1 MTYITKMR
9 KYLCCILIILLS
21 LCIVPVAKSSL
32 VGPDRAKQLQEYGYS
47 TDTPEQIIE
56 ATKSEGYFVRMIALE
71 LLTQR
76 TGKEAIPTLKE
87 ALNDARI
94 EVRSRAAHW
103 LGTLGDKSG
112 LEQMRKDLKELAPKN
127 GAPLPPDPNVT
138 DPNEIKKR
146 EGKRNLR
153 LYNGLLAAKVL
164 AELGDRS
171 GYELAARMALEG
183 SWRWQRYEAIFTLIE
198 IAKAGETALRA
209 EGLDP
214 VLILCVVAE
223 SEKDKHVIYLL
234 TNQVRKNL
242 DDDAAIRIL
251 EIAKNSPNLSE
262 KARRVA
268 QLHLDMVRR
277 RKKAAEDKPKD

>member
-1 MTYITKMR
+1 MIQVMKKTNFLGCMLIVFLLVSMT
-9 KYLCCILIILLS
+9 LIVKGSTISRPDKKALL
-21 LCIVPVAKSSL
+21 
-32 VGPDRAKQLQEYGYS
+32 EHYGYS
-47 TDTPEQIIE
+47 TNTPEQIIE
-56 ATKSEGYFVRMIALE
+56 ATKSENYVVRLTALE

-76 TGKEAIPTLKE
+76 TGEKAIPTLKE

-234 TNQVRKNL
+234 TNQVRINL

-251 EIAKNSPNLSE
+251 EIAKDSANLSE
-262 KARRVA
+262 EARSVA
-268 QLHLDMVRR
+268 QMHLDAVKA
-277 RKKAAEDKPKD
+277 RKKASGK

>member
-1 MTYITKMR
+1 M
-9 KYLCCILIILLS
+9 
-21 LCIVPVAKSSL
+21 VPVAKSSL

-56 ATKSEGYFVRMIALE
+56 ATKSEGYFVRIIALE

-76 TGKEAIPTLKE
+76 TGREAIPTLKE

-127 GAPLPPDPNVT
+127 GAPFPPDPNVT

-234 TNQVRKNL
+234 TNQVRINL

-251 EIAKNSPNLSE
+251 EIAKDSANLSE
-262 KARRVA
+262 EARRVA
-268 QLHLDMVRR
+268 QLHLDMVRG
-277 RKKAAEDKPKD
+277 RKKAAEDKRKD

>member
-1 MTYITKMR
+1 
-9 KYLCCILIILLS
+9 LCCILIILLS
-21 LCIVPVAKSSL
+21 LCMVPVAKSSL
-32 VGPDRAKQLQEYGYS
+32 VGPDRAKQLQGYGYS

-56 ATKSEGYFVRMIALE
+56 ATKSEGYFVRKIALE

-76 TGKEAIPTLKE
+76 IGKEAIPTLKE

-112 LEQMRKDLKELAPKN
+112 LERMKQDLKEFAPN
-127 GAPLPPDPNVT
+127 DGVPVPPDPNVT

-164 AELGDRS
+164 AELGDRR
-171 GYELAARMALEG
+171 GYELAARMAFEG

-209 EGLDP
+209 ERLDP
-214 VLILCVVAE
+214 VFILCAVAE
-223 SEKDKHVIYLL
+223 SEKDNHVIYLL

-268 QLHLDMVRR
+268 QLHLDMVRG

>member
-1 MTYITKMR
+1 M
-9 KYLCCILIILLS
+9 CCILIILLL

>member
-1 MTYITKMR
+1 MKKTNYLGCMLIVFLLVSIT
-9 KYLCCILIILLS
+9 LIVKGSTISRPDKKVLL
-21 LCIVPVAKSSL
+21 
-32 VGPDRAKQLQEYGYS
+32 EHYGYS

-56 ATKSEGYFVRMIALE
+56 ATKSENYVVRLTALE

-76 TGKEAIPTLKE
+76 TGEKAIPTLKE

-183 SWRWQRYEAIFTLIE
+183 SWRWQRYEAILTLIE

-214 VLILCVVAE
+214 VFILCAVAE
-223 SEKDKHVIYLL
+223 SEKDNHVIYLL
-234 TNQVRKNL
+234 TNQVRENL

-251 EIAKNSPNLSE
+251 EIAKDSANLSE
-262 KARRVA
+262 EARRVA
-268 QLHLDMVRR
+268 QLHLDMVRG